1 MRWLGVYKAFQMCK
15 NSFSYR
21 CYPQTKTPFS
31 SKTTSEVGV
40 LLNLRVIFNE
50 FCTNSEI
57 RKKGCGFLR
66 SPLGGSK
73 SPNENISLLQRSVW
87 WSFWPLS
94 GWLKGKRRVIRRR
107 LTSAAFRCCS
117 ACASTRSCATTPCRP
132 WSPPSGR
139 NPSSSGCLLRTT
151 LWSWRSTA
159 CCLSPPFTPSAHSVI
174 CTRWIFYQLVATMT
188 TPSQP
193 LSSSSTS
200 SRCSQSSPS
209 APTSPLSP
217 SLCATT

>member
-1 MRWLGVYKAFQMCK
+1 MCFAKVQLCRSFCLCKPLRFLFFQGAFLLLLGPFVFFNVQKTKYLQLFTTLMRWLGVYKAFQMCK

-73 SPNENISLLQRSVW
+73 SPNENISLLQRSV
-87 WSFWPLS
+87 
-94 GWLKGKRRVIRRR
+94 
-107 LTSAAFRCCS
+107 
-117 ACASTRSCATTPCRP
+117 
-132 WSPPSGR
+132 
-139 NPSSSGCLLRTT
+139 
-151 LWSWRSTA
+151 
-159 CCLSPPFTPSAHSVI
+159 
-174 CTRWIFYQLVATMT
+174 
-188 TPSQP
+188 
-193 LSSSSTS
+193 
-200 SRCSQSSPS
+200 
-209 APTSPLSP
+209 
-217 SLCATT
+217 